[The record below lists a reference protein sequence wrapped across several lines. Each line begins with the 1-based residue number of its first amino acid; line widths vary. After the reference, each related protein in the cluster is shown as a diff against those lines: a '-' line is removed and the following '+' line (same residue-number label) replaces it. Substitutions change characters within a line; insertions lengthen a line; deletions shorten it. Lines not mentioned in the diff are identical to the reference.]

1 MILDLSHLY
10 RTETI
15 VIAPA
20 YKDENGKTI
29 VGETLF
35 EVTVQEVSQESYAKL
50 QDSLMKN
57 INLDMPMGKK
67 GRNSAEAIQQQI
79 MSQALQSGKFS
90 PSRYSAEQ
98 SVLAIQ
104 SWTLKDKS
112 GQDVPVSLEAW
123 NALPKW
129 ATDEIEKGIERLNPT
144 LDEEFQD

>member
-10 RTETI
+10 RTEKL
-15 VIAPA
+15 VIAH
-20 YKDENGKTI
+20 DGNS
-29 VGETLF
+29 LF

-57 INLDMPMGKK
+57 ISLDMPTGKK

-98 SVLAIQ
+98 SVLAIKEW
-104 SWTLKDKS
+104 SLRDKE
-112 GQDVPVSLEAW
+112 GNAVPVSLEAW

-129 ATDEIEKGIERLNPT
+129 ITDEIEKGIERLNPT